1 MNGGVLEQFDVAV
14 VGGGPAGLT
23 AAMYASRAGLSV
35 VVFEELI
42 PGGQLT
48 SIDSLE
54 NYPGFAEGIN
64 GFEAA
69 FAMRAQAERF
79 GAKIVSEKI
88 VGLVRLEDGTF
99 ELKGSSG
106 AAHPARSVIVAT
118 GAKPAKILQSETVSL
133 EGRGVSYCATCD
145 GNFFAGKEVA
155 VVGGGNT
162 AAADCLYLARICP
175 TVHLIHRRNE
185 LRADAWYA
193 DKLNQLS
200 NVVFHWDSEL
210 KGVQECD
217 GALCGITI
225 QNTKTNEQE
234 SLQVNGLFVAVGTR
248 PETDWLKDALSLD
261 AVGYVET
268 HNTVETTVPG
278 VFVAGDVRQTP
289 LRQVVTAVSDGA
301 QAAEAAA
308 NFLATC

>member
-1 MNGGVLEQFDVAV
+1 MNGEVLEQFDVAV

-79 GAKIVSEKI
+79 GAQIVSEKI
-88 VGLVRLEDGTF
+88 VGLARLEDGTF
-99 ELKGSSG
+99 ELKGSTG
-106 AAHPARSVIVAT
+106 AVHPARSVIVAT
-118 GAKPAKILQSETVSL
+118 GAKPAKILQSETASL

-175 TVHLIHRRNE
+175 TVHLVHRRNE
-185 LRADAWYA
+185 LRADAWY
-193 DKLNQLS
+193 S

-225 QNTKTNEQE
+225 QNTKTDEQE
-234 SLQVNGLFVAVGTR
+234 SLPVNGLFVAVGTR
-248 PETDWLKDALSLD
+248 PETGWLEGALSLD
-261 AVGYVET
+261 TVGYVET
-268 HNTVETTVPG
+268 RNTVETTVPG